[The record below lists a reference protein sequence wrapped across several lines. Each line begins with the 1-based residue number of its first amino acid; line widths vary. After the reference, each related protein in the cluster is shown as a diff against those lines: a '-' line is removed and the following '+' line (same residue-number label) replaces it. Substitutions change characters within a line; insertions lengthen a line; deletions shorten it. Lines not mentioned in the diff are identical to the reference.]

1 MYDER
6 RGNLNMKKKILSTLL
21 AVSLFVAAAAPAVL
35 AADYSSTQ
43 AGDPSKIES
52 IKFSESSYEIKQ
64 DEEVAFLDKIQVFE
78 NNKKLILDKSQI
90 SFELIGADT
99 TFSLVDDKVTAIEK
113 SGTATLVAKDDETG
127 KVTAKVTLKAVPNPA
142 KVYATSFKFEK
153 SKSNLVYDFAGN
165 NAISEGNTVTIVPIP
180 AKSTWSDANYTSVTT
195 AVINKLVETGIAT
208 GADAITVS
216 VGDDNELKFAIA
228 ANNFSQD
235 KIEAADDAFNWGK
248 VIPLEVTAEMVDK
261 NGKNP
266 KNPVAKASFTPVK
279 AKNYETIAILS
290 SKTIEVGQEF
300 NLGDTV
306 KLGAADANVN
316 NNKTWE
322 TGFVNDNAE
331 ADDFAP
337 LSDDKDGKI
346 LGVAVGK
353 NKIAVTLT
361 SKSNKDGSAV
371 TKTAECTV
379 TVVPAGSIKTTPNGK
394 LSLETASLAVGAT
407 QVVTVKDA
415 DADAKITWKVS
426 DPTIAQI
433 APFTGATTRVYAKK
447 AGTVK
452 VTAMV
457 DGVEIGSCEVTVKAA
472 DTTAPVNPDKTT
484 PSGNP
489 QTGDSL
495 FVNLF

>member
-1 MYDER
+1 
-6 RGNLNMKKKILSTLL
+6 MKKKILSTLL

-78 NNKKLILDKSQI
+78 SNKKLILDKSQI

-113 SGTATLVAKDDETG
+113 SGSATLVAKDDETG

-153 SKSNLVYDFAGN
+153 SKSNLVYSFAGN
-165 NAISEGNTVTIVPIP
+165 NATSEGNTVTIVPIP
-180 AKSTWSDANYTSVTT
+180 AKSTWSSDNYTSVTT
-195 AVINKLVETGIAT
+195 AVIDKLVATGIAT
-208 GADAITVS
+208 SADAITVS
-216 VGDDNELKFAIA
+216 TGDDNELKFAIA
-228 ANNFSQD
+228 ADNFSQG
-235 KIEAADDAFNWGK
+235 KIEAVADDAFNWGK
-248 VIPLEVTAEMVDK
+248 VIPLEVTATMVDK

-300 NLGDTV
+300 DLDGTV

-322 TGFVNDNAE
+322 TGFINDNAE

-337 LSDDKDGKI
+337 LSDDRNGKI

-361 SKSNKDGSAV
+361 SKSNKDGSTV

-394 LSLETASLAVGAT
+394 MSLETASLAVGAT
-407 QVVTVKDA
+407 QVITVKDA